1 MILIHKKFWRNVHK
15 VSNSKASAHVISA
28 GGVSGVH
35 EVADMW
41 KVHFEKLYNSK
52 TNSKYQSVFEQKVR
66 EHSLTD
72 GGLVITVTDVIK
84 H

>member
-1 MILIHKKFWRNVHK
+1 MSIK
-15 VSNSKASAHVISA
+15 SATVIIV
-28 GGVSGVH
+28 GGVSGVR

-66 EHSLTD
+66 EHFLTD
-72 GGLVITVTDVIK
+72 GGHVPSVHLLLF
-84 H
+84 HL

>member
-1 MILIHKKFWRNVHK
+1 
-15 VSNSKASAHVISA
+15 
-28 GGVSGVH
+28 VSGVR

-66 EHSLTD
+66 EHFLTD
-72 GGLVITVTDVIK
+72 GGHVPSVHLLLF
-84 H
+84 HL